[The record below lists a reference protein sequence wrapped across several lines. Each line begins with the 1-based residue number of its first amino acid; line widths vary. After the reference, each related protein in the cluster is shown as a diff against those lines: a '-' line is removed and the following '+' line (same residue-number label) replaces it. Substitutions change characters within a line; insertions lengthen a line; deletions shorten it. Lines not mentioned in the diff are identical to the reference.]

1 MNTRRQNLGE
11 DVPSQQNLLL
21 RKEERF
27 YSRLGGLLP
36 ARPLPLAILLR
47 RSGRPRAR
55 AAAVSLLSLL
65 YLQRPT
71 VPENRLLLRK
81 HGWCYTVGKHRGISG
96 ALRGGFLQVLG
107 MRRRLGPKCSICAH
121 DKRHLIEVALTYKTP
136 LRVLAAR
143 FNISPHAL
151 WRHSK
156 AHLSAAMRA
165 SILSATP
172 ETKVDLERLRVSESE
187 GLLGSLLAQR
197 ARLQQHAEAAME
209 AGSIHVAVAAEGR
222 ITENLR
228 LVSQLLGQLMQV
240 HEVRHNILISGDY
253 LRLREVL
260 LRALRPHS
268 AAARDVANALHQL
281 EAEAAESIKAN
292 GAGGKRPL
300 LIEHDAEAAA

>member
-1 MNTRRQNLGE
+1 
-11 DVPSQQNLLL
+11 
-21 RKEERF
+21 
-27 YSRLGGLLP
+27 
-36 ARPLPLAILLR
+36 
-47 RSGRPRAR
+47 
-55 AAAVSLLSLL
+55 
-65 YLQRPT
+65 
-71 VPENRLLLRK
+71 
-81 HGWCYTVGKHRGISG
+81 
-96 ALRGGFLQVLG
+96 
-107 MRRRLGPKCSICAH
+107 
-121 DKRHLIEVALTYKTP
+121 
-136 LRVLAAR
+136 
-143 FNISPHAL
+143 
-151 WRHSK
+151 
-156 AHLSAAMRA
+156 MRA

-260 LRALRPHS
+260 LRALRPHP